1 MYLYLQRRLGEHMA
15 EFLLRTYGLNR
26 DVFFVKFA
34 VEQPPRIELGD
45 YAFPLAFG
53 LARELRKS
61 PRKIAEE
68 IVAGIGQVEGFERL
82 EVAGAGYI
90 NARLN
95 RAEVAEAL
103 IKDKLLESKIREPK
117 IPARRGKIL
126 VEHTSINPNKAA
138 HIGHLRNAILGD
150 TFVRLLRFAGREV
163 DVQNYIDNT
172 GVQVADVVVGL
183 VYVKKCHT
191 LSEVKAL
198 LARACGLMEQYSGA
212 DPSID
217 DTVEFLLDSDPDED
231 EVKSEDLPPHPI
243 PPDYF
248 LWELYAR
255 VSRWYEYPGKEEE
268 RKRLRREVLHAI
280 EQGGNEM
287 AAIAEFV
294 STTVLRRHLETMDR
308 LDIKYDF
315 LPRESEI
322 LHLHFWDAAFTKL
335 KEAGVITKET
345 WGKNTGCWVMPRP
358 GRVYVEP
365 GGLNQTQAKEA
376 DNIEIPQEELRI
388 EICEPDENGVRL
400 THIPTGISTVAN
412 RGTSQ
417 YENEQRALKL
427 LKKELKERQEQ
438 KVIVRSNGTVGY
450 VGKDIAYHMW
460 KFGLLGLDFAYRR
473 FHYYRQDE
481 AGRFQPGGHWCWVS
495 TTPDDS
501 MADTGHPHFGDV
513 AEIYNVIDAR
523 QSEAQSTV
531 IEALRG
537 LGHNEAAD
545 HYTHFSYEMVALTP
559 RCAAELGYAI
569 SEEDKT
575 RSYIEVSGRKG
586 FGVKADD
593 LLDQLIASAKK
604 EVDSR
609 HPQLTDAERLAIA
622 TQIAIGALRY
632 FMLKFTKQSV
642 IAFDFKE
649 ALSFEGETGPYAQ
662 YAVVRATSI
671 FKKAG
676 IDPDT
681 FCKDAA
687 DRVSA
692 RDIAPYLTGDNTDE
706 IWELWLASAKTSYL
720 VDQCITT
727 TEPAHLAKHAF
738 QLGQLFN
745 TFYHRYPILSE
756 PDEKRK
762 QFLLATV
769 AVVRRELIRTLAAM
783 GITVPPVM

>member
-1 MYLYLQRRLGEHMA
+1 MYLCLQRRLGEHMA
-15 EFLLRTYGLNR
+15 EFLFRTYGLDR
-26 DVFFVKFA
+26 DVFFVEFA

-53 LARELRKS
+53 LARQLRKP

-68 IVAGIGQVEGFERL
+68 IVAGIGPVEGFEKL

-95 RAEVAEAL
+95 RSEVAAAL
-103 IKDKLLESKIREPK
+103 VKDTLPEPNVPHPK
-117 IPARRGKIL
+117 IPVRRGKIL

-150 TFVRLLRFAGREV
+150 TFVRLLRYAGREV
-163 DVQNYIDNT
+163 DIQNYIDNT
-172 GVQVADVVVGL
+172 GVQVADVVVGFTHIE
-183 VYVKKCHT
+183 KK
-191 LSEVKAL
+191 SRAEIEAL
-198 LARACGLMEQYSGA
+198 ASQHR
-212 DPSID
+212 
-217 DTVEFLLDSDPDED
+217 F
-231 EVKSEDLPPHPI
+231 
-243 PPDYF
+243 DYYC
-248 LWELYAR
+248 WDLYAR
-255 VSRWYEYPGKEEE
+255 VSQWYEQDKQNLQV
-268 RKRLRREVLHAI
+268 RARTLHGI
-280 EQGGNEM
+280 EDAASET
-287 AAIAEFV
+287 AAIAELI
-294 STTVLRRHLETMDR
+294 SATVLRRHLETMDR
-308 LDIKYDF
+308 LDIEYDF

-335 KEAGVITKET
+335 KDAGVLTYEGE
-345 WGKNTGCWVMPRP
+345 GKNKGCWIMRRAGTDRVARALLPANADAKKKANGSEITDENDDVLVEIPLRP
-358 GRVYVEP
+358 GVDIRP
-365 GGLNQTQAKEA
+365 S
-376 DNIEIPQEELRI
+376 
-388 EICEPDENGVRL
+388 
-400 THIPTGISTVAN
+400 GIS
-412 RGTSQ
+412 
-417 YENEQRALKL
+417 EED
-427 LKKELKERQEQ
+427 Q

-460 KFGLLGLDFAYRR
+460 KFGLLERDFAYRK
-473 FHYYRQDE
+473 FYRYPNQHD
-481 AGRFQPGGHWCWVS
+481 CWISS
-495 TTPDDS
+495 TEGEKD
-501 MADTGHPHFGDV
+501 HPHFGDV

-523 QSEAQSTV
+523 QSEAQNTV

-559 RCAAELGYAI
+559 RCAAELGYTL

-593 LLDQLIASAKK
+593 LLDQLIASAKS

-609 HPQLTDAERLAIA
+609 HPQLTDADRLSIA

-662 YAVVRATSI
+662 YAVVRASSI
-671 FKKAG
+671 FKKAAL
-676 IDPDT
+676 DPDI
-681 FCKDAA
+681 FCQDVARYVSAA
-687 DRVSA
+687 DLA
-692 RDIAPYLTGDNTDE
+692 QFLTGEAANE
-706 IWELWLASAKTSYL
+706 IWELWLTSAKTSYL
-720 VDQCITT
+720 VDQCIAT
-727 TEPAHLAKHAF
+727 TEPAYLAKHAF
-738 QLGQLFN
+738 QLAQLFN

-756 PDEKRK
+756 ADEKRK

-769 AVVRRELIRTLAAM
+769 AVVRRELIRTLAVM